1 MNARLA
7 SLPLALL
14 LAAALPALAQ
24 HEHESHAAYATHAD
38 AASAATR
45 ARFKADAP
53 LSREMAA
60 IRAAFEAQLP
70 AIHAGR
76 LDAAGYAALG
86 AEVETR
92 VATMIRECRL
102 PQDADATLHGY
113 IGRMLAAAGR
123 LKRADLDATAHRDA
137 ALETISA
144 YNDYG
149 VRFIDPAWKALKP

>member
-7 SLPLALL
+7 SLPFALL
-14 LAAALPALAQ
+14 LAAAAPAMAQ
-24 HEHESHAAYATHAD
+24 HEHAAPAAHVD
-38 AASAATR
+38 ALSGATR
-45 ARFKADAP
+45 ARFQADAP

-60 IRAAFEAQLP
+60 IRAAFAARIA

-92 VATMIRECRL
+92 IATMIRECRL
-102 PQDADATLHGY
+102 PADADAALHAY

-123 LKRADLDATAHRDA
+123 MKRADLDATAHRDA
-137 ALETISA
+137 ALEAISA

-149 VRFIDPAWKALKP
+149 GRFADPAWKALTP

>member
-7 SLPLALL
+7 SLPIALL
-14 LAAALPALAQ
+14 LAAAAASAWAQ
-24 HEHESHAAYATHAD
+24 HEHAAPAAHVD
-38 AASAATR
+38 ALAAATR
-45 ARFKADAP
+45 ARFQADAP

-60 IRAAFEAQLP
+60 IRAAFQAQLP

-92 VATMIRECRL
+92 IATMIRECRL
-102 PQDADATLHGY
+102 PEDADAALHGY

-123 LKRADLDATAHRDA
+123 MKRADLDATAHRDA
-137 ALETISA
+137 ALEAISA

-149 VRFIDPAWKALKP
+149 GRFVDPAWKALAP

>member
-7 SLPLALL
+7 SLSLVLL
-14 LAAALPALAQ
+14 LTAALPALAQ
-24 HEHESHAAYATHAD
+24 HEHESHAAHAD
-38 AASAATR
+38 ALAAATR
-45 ARFKADAP
+45 ARFQADAP

-70 AIHAGR
+70 AIHTGR

-92 VATMIRECRL
+92 VANMIRECRL
-102 PQDADATLHGY
+102 PQDADAALHGY

-123 LKRADLDATAHRDA
+123 MKRADLDATAHRDA
-137 ALETISA
+137 ALEAISA

-149 VRFIDPAWKALKP
+149 SRFVDPAWKALKP